1 MVHINTF
8 LRASLGSKD
17 RVSPVMARSGPGP
30 PEACKSNGF
39 ISGNSSHYCLTEEDG
54 WKASGYADPIEEERG
69 SMPPH
74 ADDPSNN
81 GIYSS
86 SGSRPDV
93 YSSWQGSDQ
102 FLNQVSSIHFT
113 SPSNFLQIPC
123 RKLASFNQ
131 GDDGQRRGNFMALI
145 IYSTA

>member
-1 MVHINTF
+1 MSAKKT
-8 LRASLGSKD
+8 
-17 RVSPVMARSGPGP
+17 VSPVMARSDPGP
-30 PEACKSNGF
+30 PEACKSNGSRPQLVF
-39 ISGNSSHYCLTEEDG
+39 ASGNSSYDSLTEEEG

-74 ADDPSNN
+74 AEDQFDRDVSITFNSNN

-102 FLNQVSSIHFT
+102 FLNHVSPIHFT
-113 SPSNFLQIPC
+113 SPSNFFQLPC
-123 RKLASFNQ
+123 RKLS
-131 GDDGQRRGNFMALI
+131 
-145 IYSTA
+145 